1 MGYIAGPVFRR
12 KNGQIFTA
20 WPVQIRQVEAMP
32 LELNAGVD
40 HADSLLDGGDQE
52 VSVRLVAEVA
62 GVDQGGVPGKI

>member
-1 MGYIAGPVFRR
+1 
-12 KNGQIFTA
+12 
-20 WPVQIRQVEAMP
+20 MP

-40 HADSLLDGGDQE
+40 HVDSLLDGGDQE

>member
-1 MGYIAGPVFRR
+1 
-12 KNGQIFTA
+12 
-20 WPVQIRQVEAMP
+20 MP

-40 HADSLLDGGDQE
+40 HVNSLLDGGDQE